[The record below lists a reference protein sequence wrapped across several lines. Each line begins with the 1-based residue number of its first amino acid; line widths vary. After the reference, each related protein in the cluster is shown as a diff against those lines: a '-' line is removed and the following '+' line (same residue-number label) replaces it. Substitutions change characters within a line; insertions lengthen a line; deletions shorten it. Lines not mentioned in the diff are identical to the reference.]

1 MKEKVEKIMGQTVKV
16 TVRETTK
23 EYPAGVSLQE
33 ICRQQMGEA
42 AAECL
47 LAVVNGKLCELFK
60 TVYKDCRVTF
70 LTYRDSA
77 GRKTYAR
84 GLTMLLLTALT
95 NLYGKEAAS
104 SFRVEH
110 RLGDGLYCESERLAL
125 TEEVLEKL
133 RTEMERLVKK
143 NYAIEKKSMNTSNA
157 IALFAEAGMQDK
169 VRLLRYR
176 RSSKTNVYS
185 LDGYMDY
192 FYGHM
197 PVTTGCLGR
206 FALHP
211 YREGML
217 LMLPS
222 SADAAQV
229 STPVVR
235 EKLYNTQQ
243 EANRWG
249 IAMGVETVGDLNS
262 EISDGRME
270 DLILLQEALQERKIS
285 ELAEAIAA
293 RKDCKFVMI
302 AGPSS
307 SGKTTFSHRLSI
319 QLRSLGLNP
328 HPIGLDNYYKDR
340 ELAPKNPDGTYDLE
354 CLEALDVALFN
365 QQMPALLNGETVS
378 LPEFNFKTGK
388 SERRGRLLTLGKE
401 DILVIEGIHGL
412 NDALS
417 YSLPKESKFKVYIS
431 ALTELNLD
439 LHNRISTTDGRLLR
453 RIVRDARTRGTSA
466 KETIAMWPSVRR
478 GEENYIFPFQE
489 DADYMFNS
497 ALIYELSVL
506 KQYAEPLLFGIPEE
520 SEEWLEAK
528 RLLKFLDY
536 FLGIPTENI
545 PKNSILREFIGGSCF
560 PV

>member
-1 MKEKVEKIMGQTVKV
+1 MGQTVRV
-16 TVRETTK
+16 TVRDVTK
-23 EYPAGVSLQE
+23 EYPAGVSLLE
-33 ICRQQMGEA
+33 ICRRQMGESA
-42 AAECL
+42 SECL

-60 TVYKDCRVTF
+60 MIYKDCRVTF

-77 GRKTYAR
+77 GHKTYAR

-95 NLYGKEAAS
+95 HLYGKEAAAG
-104 SFRVEH
+104 FRVEH
-110 RLGDGLYCESERLAL
+110 RLGDGIYCESEKLPL
-125 TEEVLEKL
+125 TEEALAAL
-133 RTEMERLVKK
+133 RAEMERLVKK
-143 NYAIEKKSMNTSNA
+143 DYAIEKKSMNTSNA
-157 IALFAEAGMQDK
+157 IALFAEEGMSDK

-176 RSSKTNVYS
+176 RSSKTNVYG

-197 PVTTGCLGR
+197 PVSTGCLNR

-211 YREGML
+211 YRGGML

-222 SADAAQV
+222 ASDAGQV
-229 STPVVR
+229 SDPVVR
-235 EKLYNTQQ
+235 EKLYATLQ
-243 EANRWG
+243 EANHWG
-249 IAMGVETVGDLNS
+249 RAMGVETVGDLNA
-262 EISDGRME
+262 EISNGRMA

-285 ELAEAIAA
+285 ELAETIAA

-319 QLRSLGLNP
+319 QLRSLGLRP
-328 HPIGLDNYYKDR
+328 HPIGLDDYYKDR
-340 ELAPKNPDGTYDLE
+340 DLAPKNPDGTYDLE
-354 CLEALDVALFN
+354 CLDALDVPLFN
-365 QQMPALLNGETVS
+365 EQMSALLNGETVS
-378 LPEFNFKTGK
+378 MPTFNFKTGK
-388 SERRGRLLTLGKE
+388 SERRGKLLTLGAD

-439 LHNRISTTDGRLLR
+439 SHNRISTTDGRLLR
-453 RIVRDARTRGTSA
+453 RIVRDAKARGTSA
-466 KETIAMWPSVRR
+466 KDTIAMWPSVRR

-520 SEEWLEAK
+520 CEEWLEAK

-536 FLGIPTENI
+536 FLGIPTEDI
-545 PKNSILREFIGGSCF
+545 PKNSILREFIGSSCF

>member
-1 MKEKVEKIMGQTVKV
+1 MGQTVKV
-16 TVRETTK
+16 TVRDVTK

-33 ICRQQMGEA
+33 ICRRQMGESA
-42 AAECL
+42 SECL

-60 TVYKDCRVTF
+60 TIHKDCQATF

-77 GRKTYAR
+77 GHKTYAR
-84 GLTMLLLTALT
+84 GMTMLLLTALT
-95 NLYGKEAAS
+95 HLYGKEASAG
-104 SFRVEH
+104 FRVEH
-110 RLGDGLYCESERLAL
+110 RLGDGIYCESEKLSL
-125 TEEVLEKL
+125 TEEVLEAL
-133 RTEMERLVKK
+133 RAEMERLVKK
-143 NYAIEKKSMNTSNA
+143 DYAIEKKSMNTSNA
-157 IALFAEAGMQDK
+157 IALFAEEGMTDK

-176 RSSKTNVYS
+176 RSSKMNVYY

-197 PVTTGCLGR
+197 PVSTGCLNR
-206 FALHP
+206 FALRL

-222 SADAAQV
+222 ALDAGQV
-229 STPVVR
+229 SEPVTR
-235 EKLYNTQQ
+235 EKLYATLQ
-243 EANRWG
+243 EANHWG
-249 IAMGVETVGDLNS
+249 RAMGIETVGDLNA
-262 EISDGRME
+262 EISKGRME
-270 DLILLQEALQERKIS
+270 DLILLQEALQERKLS

-319 QLRSLGLNP
+319 QLRSLGLRP

-354 CLEALDVALFN
+354 CLDALDVPLFN
-365 QQMPALLNGETVS
+365 EQMSALLNGETVS
-378 LPEFNFKTGK
+378 MPEFNFKTGK
-388 SERRGRLLTLGKE
+388 SERRGKLLTLGAD

-439 LHNRISTTDGRLLR
+439 SHNRISTTDGRLLR
-453 RIVRDARTRGTSA
+453 RIVRDAKARGTSA
-466 KETIAMWPSVRR
+466 KDTIAMWPSVRH

-520 SEEWLEAK
+520 CEEWLEAK

-536 FLGIPTENI
+536 FLGIPTDDI